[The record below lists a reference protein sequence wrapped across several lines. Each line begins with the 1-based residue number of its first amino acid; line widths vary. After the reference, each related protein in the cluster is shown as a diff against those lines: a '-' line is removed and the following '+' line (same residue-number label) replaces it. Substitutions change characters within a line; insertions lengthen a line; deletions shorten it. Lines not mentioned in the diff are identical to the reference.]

1 LGLLNDDLAFAAFF
15 PAAAGGLD
23 RDIQG
28 PGHLQQGLPAIA
40 PGFFPGRMKDYQ
52 IHIFS

>member
-1 LGLLNDDLAFAAFF
+1 MLDDDLALAALSF
-15 PAAAGGLD
+15 PAAGGLD